1 MNEERKLRAAQLRL
15 RSAAVDPKR
24 IQLSGVLSIVGG
36 SIVVLG
42 TFFTFNTSTIDGLLT
57 ISRNAYHMGSNLSD
71 NGVGFLDSIPAVAL
85 VVLGVGLLRG
95 YRGYWFNPVK
105 HVVIGV
111 GIAAIVF
118 EQRNYD
124 VPTVA
129 GIRYTMGIG
138 WYMCLAGGVIG
149 VIAAFVRT
157 PTSST

>member
-1 MNEERKLRAAQLRL
+1 MNEERRMRADQLRL

-36 SIVVLG
+36 VVVILG
-42 TFFTFNTSTIDGLLT
+42 TFFTFNTSTIDGVLT

-71 NGVGFLDSIPAVAL
+71 NGVGFIDSIPAVAL
-85 VVLGVGLLRG
+85 AVLGVGLLRG

-105 HVVIGV
+105 HVVLGV

-118 EQRNYD
+118 EQRSYD
-124 VPTVA
+124 APSVA
-129 GIRYTMGIG
+129 GIKYSMGIG
-138 WYMCLAGGVIG
+138 WYMCLAGGALA

-157 PTSST
+157 PTRST